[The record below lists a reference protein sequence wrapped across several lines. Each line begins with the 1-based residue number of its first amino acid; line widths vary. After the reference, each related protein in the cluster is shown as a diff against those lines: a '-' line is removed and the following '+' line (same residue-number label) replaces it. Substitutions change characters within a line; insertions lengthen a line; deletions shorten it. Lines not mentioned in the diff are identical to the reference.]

1 MIKIT
6 CWWGN
11 IQGSLK
17 QNLIL
22 KKKKG
27 YIGEKLDKKTTNHKK
42 LGKRLKKLGLP
53 EKRSSWYLS

>member
-6 CWWGN
+6 CWWGI

-22 KKKKG
+22 KKKKR

-53 EKRSSWYLS
+53 EKRLSWYLS